1 MLFRSLELMRL
12 RVLRAEQPERFGT
25 ITVAL
30 AVGTVAEA
38 TERVHDLGRL
48 EAGWRGEGA
57 DHGDGDRDG

>member
-1 MLFRSLELMRL
+1 MRL